1 MTPRPEACPRGLFR
15 YRGALRPRRQGW
27 VVRLNR
33 LCCPDGHAL
42 TLTRNLS
49 EAGYLECDH
58 RAHGASRDDGAY
70 VYVFIP
76 PAFGGARRV
85 YALDVTGAERDWFND
100 QGMSFDDILR
110 WLDAEFPDARQS
122 A

>member
-15 YRGALRPRRQGW
+15 YRGALRPRRQGF
-27 VVRLNR
+27 VLNFNR
-33 LCCPDGHAL
+33 LKCPDGHKL
-42 TLTRNLS
+42 TMERNIS
-49 EAGYLECDH
+49 DAGYLECDDP
-58 RAHGASRDDGAY
+58 AHGCDRRGWAY
-70 VYVFIP
+70 VYLGVV

-110 WLDAEFPDARQS
+110 WLDAEFPDTRQS